1 MSICV
6 YSDTRMFEIFA
17 VCRPLSP
24 PRKNSQ
30 KVSAPSFDQ
39 PLGSLGHTVDTVA
52 RFLALESVLQSQEVS
67 PEDLLLKVDGLDVSQ
82 MTSRQ
87 VHTILKLDDLYSVVE
102 LTLQR
107 RRSGELYTLK
117 VRRDET
123 KKPQHFVQPMA
134 LPTIDDSI
142 AEDKPRDKSKKQ
154 QHRVHQKSLPT
165 IDDSIAEDKSAAGA
179 DKQNTQ
185 KPELQDVVAAP
196 HWMDSAC
203 AKAHSDRL
211 EDADIL
217 AIFDEEAENDI
228 RCLLHK
234 HISRTRSHDAE
245 IIEQLSS
252 FYSQFNPAKAG
263 QAEGI
268 WKAIKKDYQAN
279 ALAETN
285 RALEKKY
292 GCNLSTWKAQ
302 SEVAKPEPNAGHSFL
317 PHTTLTNERAE
328 RSGARPSAVRQPTL
342 TSRGMPSAPSW

>member
-1 MSICV
+1 MYICV

-17 VCRPLSP
+17 VCRP
-24 PRKNSQ
+24 PRKNSEQ
-30 KVSAPSFDQ
+30 VCSPSFDQ
-39 PLGSLGHTVDTVA
+39 SLVSLGHTVDTVA
-52 RFLALESVLQSQEVS
+52 RFLDVESVLQSQEVS

-123 KKPQHFVQPMA
+123 KKPRHFVQPM
-134 LPTIDDSI
+134 T
-142 AEDKPRDKSKKQ
+142 
-154 QHRVHQKSLPT
+154 LPT
-165 IDDSIAEDKSAAGA
+165 IDDSIAEDKSAAGT

-196 HWMDSAC
+196 GWMDSAC

-228 RCLLHK
+228 RTLLHK
-234 HISRTRSHDAE
+234 HISRTRSQDAE

-263 QAEGI
+263 QAEEI

-317 PHTTLTNERAE
+317 PDKTYSTLTNERAE
-328 RSGARPSAVRQPTL
+328 RSGACPSAVRQPTS

>member
-1 MSICV
+1 
-6 YSDTRMFEIFA
+6 
-17 VCRPLSP
+17 
-24 PRKNSQ
+24 
-30 KVSAPSFDQ
+30 
-39 PLGSLGHTVDTVA
+39 
-52 RFLALESVLQSQEVS
+52 
-67 PEDLLLKVDGLDVSQ
+67 
-82 MTSRQ
+82 
-87 VHTILKLDDLYSVVE
+87 
-102 LTLQR
+102 
-107 RRSGELYTLK
+107 LK

-123 KKPQHFVQPMA
+123 KKPQHFVQPLA

-142 AEDKPRDKSKKQ
+142 AEDKTRDKTKKQ
-154 QHRVHQKSLPT
+154 QHRVQPKSLPT
-165 IDDSIAEDKSAAGA
+165 IDDSIAEDK
-179 DKQNTQ
+179 KNTQ

-196 HWMDSAC
+196 GWMDSAC
-203 AKAHSDRL
+203 AKAHSDTL

-228 RCLLHK
+228 RTLLHK
-234 HISRTRSHDAE
+234 HISRTRSQDAE

-317 PHTTLTNERAE
+317 PDKTYTTLTNEGAE
-328 RSGARPSAVRQPTL
+328 RSGAHPSAVRQPSL